1 MILAFTLNSAN
12 NYKELKSVTVSY
24 DNRSLE
30 SVRIITEEQKLELYL
45 NEYEAE
51 IKFFAKT
58 FGISE
63 ETLLNKLSNDYIT
76 LNLLNTDE
84 NIGKVLINYLFNL
97 ESSES
102 NLFVNTI
109 TPCNESKEYILS
121 LINYFSNLY
130 GNVDFEIAAAIAEV
144 ESGFSAPSMLN
155 KNNVFG
161 GVASGRLISYKNIEY
176 GILRY
181 IKLLS
186 EGYFAKGLTTVE
198 TIGRVYNPT
207 YNEQGVKIA
216 KPTWVN
222 HVNNAMSNYQE
233 ILDIT
238 NVSEILTLQEAQ

>member
-1 MILAFTLNSAN
+1 MVLAFTLNRAN
-12 NYKELKSVTVSY
+12 NYKEFKSITVSY
-24 DNRSLE
+24 DNRALE

-45 NEYEAE
+45 SEYEAE
-51 IKFFAKT
+51 IKFFANT

-63 ETLLNKLSNDYIT
+63 ETLLNKLSNDYVAI
-76 LNLLNTDE
+76 NLLNTEE
-84 NIGKVLINYLFNL
+84 NIGKVLINYLFAL

-102 NLFVNTI
+102 DLFIKTI
-109 TPCNESKEYILS
+109 TPCNKSKDYILS

-161 GVASGRLISYKNIEY
+161 GMASGRLIGYKNIEY

-198 TIGRVYNPT
+198 TIGRVYNPM

-216 KPTWVN
+216 KPTWVS
-222 HVNNAMSNYQE
+222 HVNNAMSNYQD

-238 NVSEILTLQEAQ
+238 NVSEILTLQETQ